1 MELAVTYFPSDAPI
15 TKHVLVS
22 YQKHHA
28 PIIEVIPESHEVH
41 SNIKVVKAL
50 EGVSV
55 QKDQPCIRAD
65 VTTKI

>member
-41 SNIKVVKAL
+41 SNVKVFKAL

-55 QKDQPCIRAD
+55 
-65 VTTKI
+65 